1 MTYSPIIIK
10 FIQMDKL
17 PWELQKET
25 ISGIRTAL
33 NLAECDLVRFRVWIT
48 KVNTGKTDER
58 PIKPVLDAM
67 PAGTF
72 ASNLTDESLMIV
84 AMAPVDGDGIDF
96 LKSGLYQTEEKISAV
111 DDQHF
116 QTNLFFFVQFLIDLR
131 KCLERNRVTFSDMK
145 LANVGYI
152 LKNGNVQWRLLDL
165 DGINGKSLTFPYTF
179 WRGRDLWTQTRYA
192 MGVTVAR
199 YLAPKLGIEFGQSFF
214 PATFKPNECNMVLG
228 EFLLP
233 SIKLLKNWSRTPIP
247 IFFRIFKRVLAA
259 DGRFYWS
266 IARHSFRRGRPA
278 ARGPPQSR
286 RRGRRQKDC
295 PESKAKKDKSIF
307 GD

>member
-1 MTYSPIIIK
+1 
-10 FIQMDKL
+10 
-17 PWELQKET
+17 
-25 ISGIRTAL
+25 
-33 NLAECDLVRFRVWIT
+33 
-48 KVNTGKTDER
+48 
-58 PIKPVLDAM
+58 
-67 PAGTF
+67 
-72 ASNLTDESLMIV
+72 
-84 AMAPVDGDGIDF
+84 
-96 LKSGLYQTEEKISAV
+96 
-111 DDQHF
+111 
-116 QTNLFFFVQFLIDLR
+116 
-131 KCLERNRVTFSDMK
+131 MK

-179 WRGRDLWTQTRYA
+179 WRGRDLGRRRGMQWASLLPGTWPQN
-192 MGVTVAR
+192 
-199 YLAPKLGIEFGQSFF
+199 LASSLDKVF

-247 IFFRIFKRVLAA
+247 IFFFRIFKRVLAA

-286 RRGRRQKDC
+286 RRGRRQKDL
-295 PESKAKKDKSIF
+295 PRKQSQKISRFSVTRSAAED
-307 GD
+307 